1 MSLKLKVYRENRGL
15 TQTQVVDEIYRRAV
29 ARGDKPPGLCP
40 VAVSRHENGHKR
52 PSLYYQAWYC
62 DIYRATPEQLGF
74 RVALPGEN
82 GHHEDVDRREFLTG
96 TAGFLVTAALPS
108 GPTRRLGNADVVEL
122 RESVIHLYKLGDEH
136 GAGSVYPLTVR
147 TLQKL
152 RRLIEHASY
161 DQATGQALQ
170 ELGGQIAQ
178 HAGRLSF
185 DANQDD
191 NAHHWWLEAM
201 KWSRLTE
208 ADSVSPLAMASIALQ
223 ASDQNRPRETIDLAQ
238 AAQRIAG
245 PSATPRLKSL
255 LLAREALGHAG
266 TGDAAGAVVALR
278 RARHLA
284 ERPRHDDDPI
294 WLAFYG
300 PADFA
305 SHERRVALALNDLA
319 TAEDRA
325 RTALALTD
333 PIGYPRN
340 HAQYLVR
347 LADDLV
353 QRRQI
358 DEAVAIA
365 KQASHAVAAIES
377 PRVTHALHAVTQRL
391 APFKGESL

>member
-1 MSLKLKVYRENRGL
+1 M
-15 TQTQVVDEIYRRAV
+15 
-29 ARGDKPPGLCP
+29 ARFGS
-40 VAVSRHENGHKR
+40 AWIRHHSR
-52 PSLYYQAWYC
+52 
-62 DIYRATPEQLGF
+62 
-74 RVALPGEN
+74 
-82 GHHEDVDRREFLTG
+82 
-96 TAGFLVTAALPS
+96 
-108 GPTRRLGNADVVEL
+108 
-122 RESVIHLYKLGDEH
+122 
-136 GAGSVYPLTVR
+136 
-147 TLQKL
+147 
-152 RRLIEHASY
+152 
-161 DQATGQALQ
+161 
-170 ELGGQIAQ
+170 
-178 HAGRLSF
+178 AGR
-185 DANQDD
+185 
-191 NAHHWWLEAM
+191 
-201 KWSRLTE
+201 
-208 ADSVSPLAMASIALQ
+208 
-223 ASDQNRPRETIDLAQ
+223 
-238 AAQRIAG
+238 
-245 PSATPRLKSL
+245 SATPRLKSL

-266 TGDAAGAVVALR
+266 TGDAAGAVAALR
-278 RARHLA
+278 RARSLA

-365 KQASHAVAAIES
+365 KRATTAFAAMES
-377 PRVTHALHAVTQRL
+377 PRVTHALHAVIQSL